1 MNNNIRSILKSE
13 KKATKKVLFAD
24 SKLPMNLE
32 KGYILKYVKNINIV
46 FFYNYNVIL
55 NWCVISYNLQ
65 YYIVNIDIKILN
77 AELPSIPKEEVP
89 ILPIKE
95 PIKAYKGPGFSFS
108 KMTSRLP
115 GRLQLS

>member
-46 FFYNYNVIL
+46 FFIIIMLY
-55 NWCVISYNLQ
+55 
-65 YYIVNIDIKILN
+65 
-77 AELPSIPKEEVP
+77 
-89 ILPIKE
+89 
-95 PIKAYKGPGFSFS
+95 
-108 KMTSRLP
+108 
-115 GRLQLS
+115 